1 MDLELL
7 YKSLFGCFLVSTN
20 PKTDFRPYE
29 VFFRQIQIP
38 IFGSFFGK
46 KDSLK
51 NPNPDLR
58 CFIHMQI
65 KGSEVTPLNQGKR
78 GTTES
83 IEAVL
88 DD

>member
-7 YKSLFGCFLVSTN
+7 YKSLFGGFLVSTN

-38 IFGSFFGK
+38 I
-46 KDSLK
+46 L
-51 NPNPDLR
+51 DLFSAKR
-58 CFIHMQI
+58 IRSRIQI
-65 KGSEVTPLNQGKR
+65 QIYAVLFTCKGSEVTPLNQGKR

>member
-29 VFFRQIQIP
+29 VFFRQIQIFSAKR
-38 IFGSFFGK
+38 IRSRIQIQIYAVLF
-46 KDSLK
+46 
-51 NPNPDLR
+51 R
-58 CFIHMQI
+58 C

>member
-51 NPNPDLR
+51 
-58 CFIHMQI
+58 HYQI
-65 KGSEVTPLNQGKR
+65 QIYVVLFTCKGSEVTPLNQGKR